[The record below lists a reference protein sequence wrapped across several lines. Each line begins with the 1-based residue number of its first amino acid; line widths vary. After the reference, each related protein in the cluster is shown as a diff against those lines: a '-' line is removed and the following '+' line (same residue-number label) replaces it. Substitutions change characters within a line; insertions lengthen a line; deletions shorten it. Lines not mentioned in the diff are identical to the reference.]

1 MKFSEIVEQAC
12 DLLQR
17 TGRVSY
23 RALKVE
29 FDLSDDLLDVL
40 KEELIEVR
48 DLAVDKD
55 GKILVWKGN
64 AVTAST
70 AGAAISSLQPAT
82 PQKTSVSSEL
92 HPSSLSRVHA
102 S

>member
-1 MKFSEIVEQAC
+1 VKFSEIVEQAC

-17 TGRVSY
+17 TGHVSY

-55 GKILVWKGN
+55 GKILVWTG
-64 AVTAST
+64 ASLVP
-70 AGAAISSLQPAT
+70 GSKFQISSSQPPAPNT
-82 PQKTSVSSEL
+82 QTLDP
-92 HPSSLSRVHA
+92 RR
-102 S
+102 

>member
-55 GKILVWKGN
+55 GKILLWTG
-64 AVTAST
+64 ASLVP
-70 AGAAISSLQPAT
+70 GAKFQ
-82 PQKTSVSSEL
+82 VSSSQPPAPSTQ
-92 HPSSLSRVHA
+92 HPDPRPQTLDPRR
-102 S
+102 